1 MDIEKLFTLVTNYE
15 ASNFT
20 LWNVYIAVS
29 FGVIAYSIGSERVKN
44 LTIRLVLAAGFL
56 AFSFGNSNYLERNQ
70 TIINASVSEITLKM
84 KSDNT
89 ISEPFKNSIKEW
101 KTMQPK
107 SLRLMHYVLDGF
119 IMMLILFGSYLISLT
134 RKPSE

>member
-20 LWNVYIAVS
+20 LWNIYIAVS
-29 FGVIAYSIGSERVKN
+29 FGVITYSVGSERLKN
-44 LTIRLVLAAGFL
+44 LTIRLILAAGFL

-70 TIINASVSEITLKM
+70 TIINASISELALKM

-89 ISEPFKNSIKEW
+89 ISEAFKNSINEW

-119 IMMLILFGSYLISLT
+119 IIMLILFGSYLISLT